1 MIIKITRLIKQL
13 NLDQQLANLKMKI
26 YCPIC
31 KKKIVYD
38 QNNEFRPFCSKKCKL
53 IDLGAWA
60 SEDYSISGKF
70 ESGDSNEN
78 F

>member
-1 MIIKITRLIKQL
+1 
-13 NLDQQLANLKMKI
+13 MKI
-26 YCPIC
+26 YCPVC
-31 KKKIVYD
+31 KKKIIYD

-60 SEDYSISGKF
+60 SEDYAIPGKF
-70 ESGDSNEN
+70 DTGDSNEN